1 MLLLAGCGGE
11 PEPPAAATPP
21 TQTDPTWFE
30 PEEEARAA
38 TPSTHTGSPWFESQE
53 EARGVQFTLD
63 TELSKQH
70 WMPEIIVGGG
80 AALDFDDDG
89 WMDLYLLQASGEGG
103 NRLLHNVGDGTFEDV
118 TEGSGA
124 GDVGYASGV
133 AAGDIDGDGD
143 VDLFVS
149 NLDADVL
156 LRNDGDGHFTD
167 ISDQSDIGDE
177 QWGTSAT
184 FLDADADGDLDL
196 FVCRYVQWSPETVL
210 PCLGIGFNDLETP
223 DYCKPN
229 RYPPSTD
236 LFYLNDGEGRF
247 TDAAEASGIGSVQGY
262 GLGVVAADF
271 NGDGATDMF
280 VANDTMPDRFW
291 QNNGDGTFEEAG
303 FNMACD
309 RDNTGLAKAGMG
321 VSVADVNDDGA
332 PDLIVCN
339 LKGETDSLYINKGTY
354 FRDMTSQAGLSGES
368 FGYTRFGLGLVDFDN
383 DGRLDYFAANGAVLA
398 DPDVTEGDPYAHD
411 NLLLQGRT
419 DRMGFKPI
427 DHGGITSLPAR
438 TSRGAI
444 FADFDNDGGMDIVV
458 LNRNAPARVLANT
471 VADRGNWLLVDAR
484 DASGAPAIGARVEV
498 DVGDLTRT
506 GFVQAGSSYL
516 TARDP
521 RVHFGLGEHTRVSEV
536 RVLWPGGDRVRLRD
550 VPTNRVLRVDR
561 PSP

>member
-1 MLLLAGCGGE
+1 MIRQHVVVMWAAVLLLQSGCGDE
-11 PEPPAAATPP
+11 LSQPPAKPTAEAAA
-21 TQTDPTWFE
+21 WFE
-30 PEEEARAA
+30 P
-38 TPSTHTGSPWFESQE
+38 QE
-53 EARGVQFTLD
+53 EARGMHFTLD
-63 TELSKQH
+63 TELSEQR

-80 AALDFDDDG
+80 AAIDFDDDG
-89 WMDLYLLQASGEGG
+89 WMDLYLLQASGDGG
-103 NRLLHNVGDGTFEDV
+103 NRLLRNRGDGTFEDV
-118 TEGSGA
+118 TDGSGA

-133 AAGDIDGDGD
+133 AVGDIDGDGD
-143 VDLFVS
+143 VDLFIS

-156 LRNDGDGHFTD
+156 LRNDGGGHFTD
-167 ISDQSDIGDE
+167 ITDQGDVGDDA
-177 QWGTSAT
+177 WGTSTT
-184 FLDADADGDLDL
+184 FLDADGDGDLDL

-236 LFYLNDGEGRF
+236 LFYLNDGSGHF
-247 TDAAEASGIGSVQGY
+247 TDAAEPSGIAAVEGY

-280 VANDTMPDRFW
+280 VANDTVPDRFW
-291 QNNGDGTFEEAG
+291 QNRGDGTFEEAG

-321 VSVADVNDDGA
+321 VSVADLNDDGA

-339 LKGETDSLYINKGTY
+339 IKGETDSLYINKGTY
-354 FRDMTSQAGLSGES
+354 FRDVTSQAGLSGES

-398 DPDVTEGDPYAHD
+398 DSKVSVGDPYAQD

-419 DRMGFKPI
+419 DRLGFKPVE
-427 DHGGITSLPAR
+427 HGGITSLPAR

-458 LNRNAPARVLANT
+458 LNRNAPARFLANI
-471 VADRGNWLLVDAR
+471 AEHRGHWLLVDVR
-484 DASGAPAIGARVEV
+484 DTNGAPAIGAKVELVFGDRVQ
-498 DVGDLTRT
+498 T
-506 GFVQAGSSYL
+506 GFARTDSSYL
-516 TARDP
+516 TARDS
-521 RVHFGLGEHTRVSEV
+521 RVHFGLGLLTHVPEV
-536 RVLWPGGDRVRLRD
+536 RVTWPNGVSVTERD
-550 VPTNRVLRVDR
+550 VPADQILRIEPLQR
-561 PSP
+561 ASP

>member
-1 MLLLAGCGGE
+1 MSRLLAALGFGLMLFLGGCGGE
-11 PEPPAAATPP
+11 SESPPAAPTPVP
-21 TQTDPTWFE
+21 
-30 PEEEARAA
+30 
-38 TPSTHTGSPWFESQE
+38 TGSPWFESQE
-53 EARGVQFTLD
+53 AARGVEFTLD
-63 TELSKQH
+63 TELSEQH

-103 NRLLHNVGDGTFEDV
+103 NRLLRNKGDGTFEDV

-133 AAGDIDGDGD
+133 AGGDVDGDGD

-156 LRNDGDGHFTD
+156 LRNDGGGHFTD
-167 ISDQSDIGDE
+167 ITAQSDVGDE
-177 QWGTSAT
+177 EWGTSTT
-184 FLDADADGDLDL
+184 FLDADGDGDLDL
-196 FVCRYVQWSPETVL
+196 FVCRYVQWSSETVL

-236 LFYLNDGEGRF
+236 LFYLNDGSGHF
-247 TDAAEASGIGSVQGY
+247 TDATESSGIASVEGY

-271 NGDGATDMF
+271 NGDGDTDMF

-291 QNNGDGTFEEAG
+291 QNKGDGTFEEAG

-321 VSVADVNDDGA
+321 VSVADLNDDGA

-339 LKGETDSLYINKGTY
+339 LKGETDSLYINKGTH
-354 FRDMTSQAGLSGES
+354 FRDVTSQAGLSGES

-398 DPDVTEGDPYAHD
+398 DPEVMNGDPYAHD
-411 NLLLQGRT
+411 NLLLQGRQ
-419 DRMGFKPI
+419 DRLGFQPI
-427 DHGGITSLPAR
+427 EHGGITSLRAR

-458 LNRNAPARVLANT
+458 LNRNAPARYLANT
-471 VADRGNWLLVDAR
+471 VPGRGNWLLVDVR
-484 DASGAPAIGARVEV
+484 NSSGAPAIGAKVEL
-498 DVGDLTRT
+498 DFGDHVQT
-506 GFVQAGSSYL
+506 GFVRADSSYL

-521 RVHFGLGEHTRVSEV
+521 RVHFGLGEREQVPVVRVTWPDGESVTLSEV
-536 RVLWPGGDRVRLRD
+536 RS
-550 VPTNRVLRVDR
+550 NAVLRIDPR
-561 PSP
+561 GL